1 MIKVLERKTNLEG
14 TAALMED
21 GSYKVQLEG
30 KEEKTVAE
38 STFKR
43 NYKKIKDEVAST
55 EDEIDL
61 TEMAMNPE
69 IIENNLGGNEVM
81 ENLEVAV
88 VEENNELV
96 EMAMNPEIIEEVV
109 VNENVEEVKEEAKT
123 NTIVELTE
131 EELQEISLIIQN
143 ITPMIEAS
151 VAETIVVEKNT
162 KSIKLMFSGI
172 FGGIELNINTK
183 IKYAENIA
191 NQLKENIKDKEIV
204 FENKYKR
211 PNPGA
216 FKAKMVKVVYEG
228 EEIIFDN
235 RKIALNWVE
244 KLYEDGKLDKKPT
257 YYQVKKAIESDGEYL
272 GIKWSERF

>member
-14 TAALMED
+14 TAILMED
-21 GSYKVQLEG
+21 GNYKIMLEG

-55 EDEIDL
+55 EEEIDL

-81 ENLEVAV
+81 EILEVAV

-109 VNENVEEVKEEAKT
+109 VNENVEEVKEKAKT

-151 VAETIVVEKNT
+151 VAETIIVEKNT

-172 FGGIELNINTK
+172 FGGVELNINTK